1 MHISRL
7 KKVEVLRLGRSI
19 RRARKLW
26 SFSDADLAAA
36 CGLDKD
42 YFSKIE
48 RGGQDMLFSELCEI
62 CEVLRCDIA
71 AVTKGIPHL
80 PPRSSHAPP
89 LSMLEVFHKSPSG
102 FGRLIWMCC
111 NFVVKPK
118 TGVDDQKFSSSQR
131 TDRE

>member
-1 MHISRL
+1 MHIGRL

-80 PPRSSHAPP
+80 PA
-89 LSMLEVFHKSPSG
+89 
-102 FGRLIWMCC
+102 
-111 NFVVKPK
+111 
-118 TGVDDQKFSSSQR
+118 
-131 TDRE
+131 